1 MVYRCGA
8 YFWESHERA
17 HAIRCRHR
25 ASASWSRRVPVPVH
39 LDGSARDHAHV
50 LDHEAEY
57 TFQTYGIAATTGMAN
72 VLGSDFSRFFGSD
85 IPTAAKFGLAVLVG
99 PLLGLAGV
107 FVGGFMSSVIGRM
120 LGAADAP
127 LPDHLLLPSLAVL
140 IGATIMVIGG
150 VWSLVTMTKCVAEAH
165 RFSAWRALAIPF
177 HPAPAAR
184 GPRGNRGDPLA
195 IAGRAAEAR
204 RPSGSHPLADD

>member
-1 MVYRCGA
+1 MR
-8 YFWESHERA
+8 
-17 HAIRCRHR
+17 
-25 ASASWSRRVPVPVH
+25 
-39 LDGSARDHAHV
+39 HV

-57 TFQTYGIAATTGMAN
+57 TLQTYGIAATTGIAN

-120 LGAADAP
+120 LGGEGTVEDLRPAMAWGVLPATMVAVLAVPPMVALTDILEPHLAGDAP
-127 LPDHLLLPSLAVL
+127 LPGHLLLPSLAVL
-140 IGATIMVIGG
+140 LAATMMVIGW

-177 HPAPAAR
+177 ISALPFVILA
-184 GPRGNRGDPLA
+184 A
-195 IAGRAAEAR
+195 IAIALG
-204 RPSGSHPLADD
+204 